1 MIVTYEQAEN
11 RRRHSKDDLILKVE
25 FDNNINIVKKYDNYD
40 DIDTYGANEFCS
52 MFEKHRKLSLDEYK
66 FNVDVMH
73 QIYRETISKHNLV
86 RIIKE
91 FPRQSNGTFKKNR
104 TVIIAKSM
112 NAKYNKKLDMYECSC
127 IIVYSKNAKT
137 LEIQYR
143 TSSFI

>member
-1 MIVTYEQAEN
+1 MIVTYEHVEI
-11 RRRHSKDDLILKVE
+11 RRRHSKGNLILKVE
-25 FDNNINIVKKYDNYD
+25 FDNNIGIVKNHDNYD

-52 MFEKHRKLSLDEYK
+52 MFEKHRKLTLDEYK

-73 QIYRETISKHNLV
+73 QIYRETISKHNLI
-86 RIIKE
+86 RIIRD

-104 TVIIAKSM
+104 SIIIAKSM
-112 NAKYNKKLDMYECSC
+112 NVKYNKEKNMYECSC
-127 IIVYSKNAKT
+127 IMVYSKNAKT